1 MLTHPVIA
9 ATVSDRPARMDDVPR
24 PRTPLVGR
32 EEPLAELSAAL
43 DAAKDGTASGIVL
56 SGEAGVGKT
65 RVLSALI
72 ELAAERGVRTLVGHC
87 VDFGDTML
95 PFLPISE
102 IFGRLAE
109 SEPELIDEVL
119 AVHPAAMRLLPSRR
133 REQTDADDRIDR
145 AAVFDAV
152 SATFDQ
158 LAESAPLLV
167 IIEDAHWSD
176 QTTRELLTFLFTR
189 LSRQQLTIVVSY
201 RSDDLH
207 RRHPLR
213 RTAAEWSRLGSVGRI
228 DLTPLPPTD
237 VAALVRALQP
247 GVADM
252 TLRSIVAR
260 AGGNA
265 FFAEELAV
273 ADTTLPSELAEL
285 LLVRVDR
292 LSQPAREV
300 VRVLAV
306 AGRPAQHD
314 LVRAVSRRSDSDLDD
329 ALREA
334 VDAHLVEAVGANSYG
349 FRHALMGEAVYD
361 ELLPGERVRLH
372 AAFATVLREQS
383 SLGSDAELAYHA
395 RASHDLPVALAAG
408 IRAGDEAMTVGAP
421 AEAAKHY
428 ELALELL
435 DADLESPR
443 PRWQVVIATAQARF
457 SAGYPG
463 RARDLLEAELPA
475 TATESPLARASM
487 LAEAATVGLTLDY
500 LLPARDQADEAMAL
514 VADLP
519 PGPITVTLLGVRAR
533 ILDALAQWREAVL
546 VAEQAVNLADE
557 LGDPQSQRAAADAR
571 TTLIVLHRRVKSPEL
586 AIASLLALAQS
597 AAEQQTP
604 AAELRT
610 RYNIGTVRYE
620 SSDFPG
626 AIEAFSD
633 ALAVADRAGLRWSP
647 YGVMTRCT
655 RAIVKFEAGLW
666 EEVLADLDQ
675 PDAPMAAKHLLA
687 AIRTWVAAGRG
698 EPDRGQAA
706 ASRDQWWRDPQIAVW
721 SSGAEAEMLTRSAD
735 VRAALQHLDT
745 AMSTVVERW
754 RQPAFFAQIRLIA
767 IGTGLA
773 ADAAAALSEPDRQKL
788 LAWSVAQETTIAALL
803 DKTSEKPYEMGPEGL
818 AWLHRLRAEQGRL
831 AYQAG
836 VDDAPTPAELVALWA
851 EAADAFGYGSRYE
864 QARSRARLAEAQ
876 RAAGDLASATESA
889 NAAREFA
896 REVGAQPILD
906 QLAAL
911 AVPVRRGSEP
921 STGLTPRESEV
932 LGLLAEGRTNRQ
944 IARSLYIS
952 EKTVSVHVS
961 NLLAKL
967 GAAGRTEAVAI
978 ARKQQLLS

>member
-1 MLTHPVIA
+1 MTVIV

-43 DAAKDGTASGIVL
+43 DAATDGTASGIVL

-72 ELAAERGVRTLVGHC
+72 DLAAERGVRTLVGHC

-109 SEPELIDEVL
+109 TEPELLNEVL

-133 REQTDADDRIDR
+133 RATTDADDRIDR

-158 LAESAPLLV
+158 LAEAAPLLV
-167 IIEDAHWSD
+167 IVEDAHWSD

-213 RTAAEWSRLGSVGRI
+213 RTAAEWSRLGPVGRI
-228 DLTPLPPTD
+228 DLSPLPPTD
-237 VAALVRALQP
+237 VADLVRALAP
-247 GVADM
+247 DVADS

-265 FFAEELAV
+265 FFAEELAT
-273 ADTTLPSELAEL
+273 ADTTLPSELADL

-292 LSQPAREV
+292 LSTPARDV

-306 AGRPAQHD
+306 AGRPVQHD
-314 LVRAVSRRSDSDLDD
+314 LVKAVSGRSDGDLDD

-372 AAFATVLREQS
+372 AGFAIVLREQPG
-383 SLGSDAELAYHA
+383 LGSDAELAYHA

-408 IRAGDEAMTVGAP
+408 IRAGDEAMNVGAP

-435 DADLESPR
+435 DADLEAPR
-443 PRWQVVIATAQARF
+443 PRWQLVIAAAEARI

-463 RARDLLEAELPA
+463 RARDLIEAELPA
-475 TATESPLARASM
+475 TATESPHAQAAM
-487 LAEAATVGLTLDY
+487 LAEAASIGLLLDY
-500 LLPARDQADEAMAL
+500 LLPARDRADAAMAL
-514 VADLP
+514 IADEP
-519 PGPITVTLLGVRAR
+519 PGPLTVTLLGIRAR

-546 VAEQAVNLADE
+546 VAEEAVALADK
-557 LGDPQSQRAAADAR
+557 LGDPQSQWAAADAR
-571 TTLIVLHRRVKSPEL
+571 TTLIVLQRRVHRPAE
-586 AIASLLALAQS
+586 AVASLEALAQ
-597 AAEQQTP
+597 AAAQQQTP
-604 AAELRT
+604 AVELRT

-620 SSDFPG
+620 SSDFAG
-626 AIEAFSD
+626 AIEAFSE

-647 YGVMTRCT
+647 YGVTIRCT
-655 RAIVKFEAGLW
+655 RAIVNFDAGRW
-666 EEVLADLDQ
+666 DEVLTDLNQ
-675 PDAPMAAKHLLA
+675 PDAPMAATHLLA
-687 AIRTWVAAGRG
+687 SIRTWVAAGRG
-698 EPDRGQAA
+698 ELDHGQAA
-706 ASRDQWWRDPQIAVW
+706 ASREQWWRDPQIALW
-721 SSGAEAEMLTRSAD
+721 GAAAEAELLARTATVHD
-735 VRAALQHLDT
+735 ALHHLSI
-745 AMSTVVERW
+745 AMSTVSERW
-754 RQPAFFAQIRLIA
+754 RQPVYFAQIRMIA
-767 IGTGLA
+767 IGTALA
-773 ADAAAALSEPDRQKL
+773 ADAAAALPAADRR
-788 LAWSVAQETTIAALL
+788 ALL
-803 DKTSEKPYEMGPEGL
+803 DWSAGHEATIEALLEKSTEKPYQMGPEGR
-818 AWLHRLRAEQGRL
+818 AWLCRLRAEQGRL

-836 VDDAPTPAELVALWA
+836 AEDAPDA
-851 EAADAFGYGSRYE
+851 EALTKLWTEATDGFGYGSRYE

-876 RAAGDLASATESA
+876 RANGDLAGATDSA

-911 AVPVRRGSEP
+911 AVPTRRGQEP
-921 STGLTPRESEV
+921 STGLTPREGEV
-932 LGLLAEGRTNRQ
+932 LGLLADGRTNRQ

-978 ARKQQLLS
+978 ARRQQLLP